1 MHLSVILLL
10 CLPLVRSWWVGLERL
25 TFEEARSACSP
36 GDLATFSTNQELSD
50 LLWTNQELRPALAL
64 TNHSAAFFWIGL
76 EKPKDLCVV
85 PDLDQRGFRFVDGR
99 AKSEL
104 NIWREEPRDTC
115 TNVRCGAV
123 ALDSRSWGLVSLSCK
138 NKNHFICG
146 PAESGPRP
154 ESPPKS
160 TPVSTPK
167 STPMSTPKFTSGT
180 TPESRPDPRP
190 ETRPEGPIVT
200 RGPNEEQ
207 ARLSPGLESDPGL
220 ESAESPESGLSSDPT
235 QMGPTPEPGLT
246 SDPEP
251 PPDHNPDQ
259 DPSPLPPSP
268 EERADPVSGHL
279 PNQTPAP
286 SAAPGPDS
294 DLGPS
299 SGPSCEPANPVVPG
313 SRFLYDSEPGQVS
326 VECWSGEVLLLR
338 CVHGVWTR
346 IRPDSEP
353 DPSPVSDLAP
363 DMSSRSGPALNRSEA
378 WSESLICS
386 DCGPGLRFRDG
397 VCDDIDECSLS
408 PAPCPHGCVNER
420 GSFTCTPAPLSN
432 ALVHSLIAVAAVMLA
447 VIAMVTVWCCVRKR
461 RREQKSDQDLNQNQ
475 TEA

>member
-1 MHLSVILLL
+1 MQRSVILLL
-10 CLPLVRSWWVGLERL
+10 CLPLAGAWWVGLERL
-25 TFEEARSACSP
+25 TYEEARSACSP

-50 LLWTNQELRPALAL
+50 LLWTNQKLQPVLAS

-99 AKSEL
+99 PHSKL

-146 PAESGPRP
+146 PAESVPRP
-154 ESPPKS
+154 ESQ
-160 TPVSTPK
+160 PK
-167 STPMSTPKFTSGT
+167 STPMSTPKSTTGT
-180 TPESRPDPRP
+180 RPETTL

-200 RGPNEEQ
+200 RKPTEEQ
-207 ARLSPGLESDPGL
+207 TRLSPTFGPDSGVES
-220 ESAESPESGLSSDPT
+220 EESPESGLPSELDQLGSTFKPEISIIESEPVSDH
-235 QMGPTPEPGLT
+235 
-246 SDPEP
+246 S
-251 PPDHNPDQ
+251 PDQ
-259 DPSPLPPSP
+259 DPSPHPSP
-268 EERADPVSGHL
+268 EERPEQVSEQL

-286 SAAPGPDS
+286 AAPGPDS
-294 DLGPS
+294 GLSPG
-299 SGPSCEPANPVVPG
+299 SGASCEPANPVVPG

-346 IRPDSEP
+346 IRPDFEP
-353 DPSPVSDLAP
+353 DPSPVSELVPDL
-363 DMSSRSGPALNRSEA
+363 SSMSGPILNQSEGQ
-378 WSESLICS
+378 SEGLICS

-397 VCDDIDECSLS
+397 ECDDIDECSLN
-408 PAPCPHGCVNER
+408 PAPCAHGCVNMH
-420 GSFTCTPAPLSN
+420 GSFTCTPAPLST

-447 VIAMVTVWCCVRKR
+447 VIAMVTIWCCVRKYR
-461 RREQKSDQDLNQNQ
+461 RDQKPDQDLNQNQ